1 MHYTDSNTSIAGACL
16 PWKEQEALA
25 VHDILHCTGKKPL
38 QVCNSNIH
46 QSLTAFFWCPTDMWC
61 DQAILRLQERIV
73 LLDRLRGDNIQ
84 SCGSYLATIE
94 GFGKILFYNQGTS
107 TVIDQDNPI
116 FHLGDAF
123 LVDDTLGFRKKE
135 DNAMQSH
142 HFQTTRYPGRHNH
155 LSAQDFDRNHRQ

>member
-107 TVIDQDNPI
+107 TVIDQDNPSFI
-116 FHLGDAF
+116 LAMLSLLMIPSVSG
-123 LVDDTLGFRKKE
+123 KKRGQCNAITSLS
-135 DNAMQSH
+135 DNKVSRE
-142 HFQTTRYPGRHNH
+142 T
-155 LSAQDFDRNHRQ
+155 